1 MDINFKGKRALVTG
15 AGKGIGRS
23 TAKMLAECGAEVIA
37 LSRTQA
43 DLDSLKEE
51 VPAIQTVCLDL
62 SDVEAATKII
72 EGLGDI
78 HLLVNNAGVAI
89 LAPFEEIKL
98 KDFDKIFSI
107 NVKAPLF
114 IAQVVAKK
122 IIASGSGGAIVN
134 VSSQASMMALKDHT
148 LYCST
153 KAAMDMF
160 TKSLALELGPHKIRV
175 NAVNP
180 TVVMTD
186 MGRLGWS
193 DPAKAKPMLDRIPLG
208 RFAEVEDVVHAIV
221 YLLSDKASMVRT
233 VTQEKYCQGRGF
245 K

>member
-1 MDINFKGKRALVTG
+1 MDINFKGQRALVTG

-23 TAKMLAECGAEVIA
+23 TAKMLVECGAEVIA

-51 VPAIQTVCLDL
+51 VPTIQTVCLDL
-62 SDVEAATKII
+62 SDIEAATSKI
-72 EGLGDI
+72 ESLGDI
-78 HLLVNNAGVAI
+78 HLLVNNAGIAI
-89 LAPFEEIKL
+89 LGPFEEIKFE
-98 KDFDKIFSI
+98 DFDKIFSV

-114 IAQVVAKK
+114 IAQVVAKQM
-122 IIASGSGGAIVN
+122 ITRGSGGAIVN
-134 VSSQASMMALKDHT
+134 VSSQASMIALKDHT

-193 DPAKAKPMLDRIPLG
+193 DPAKAKPMLDTIPLG
-208 RFAEVEDVVHAIV
+208 RFAGTISRGCCSFH
-221 YLLSDKASMVRT
+221 YLPSK
-233 VTQEKYCQGRGF
+233 
-245 K
+245 

>member
-1 MDINFKGKRALVTG
+1 MDINFKGQRALVTG

-23 TAKMLAECGAEVIA
+23 TAKMLVECGAEVIA

-51 VPAIQTVCLDL
+51 VPTIQTVCLDL
-62 SDVEAATKII
+62 SDIEAATSKI
-72 EGLGDI
+72 ESLGDI
-78 HLLVNNAGVAI
+78 HLLVNNAGIAI
-89 LAPFEEIKL
+89 LGPFEEIKFE
-98 KDFDKIFSI
+98 DFDKIFSV

-114 IAQVVAKK
+114 IAQVVAKQM
-122 IIASGSGGAIVN
+122 ITRGSGGAIVN
-134 VSSQASMMALKDHT
+134 VSSQASMIALKDHT

-193 DPAKAKPMLDRIPLG
+193 DPAKAKPMLDTIPLG
-208 RFAEVEDVVHAIV
+208 RFAEVEDVVHSII
-221 YLLSDKASMVRT
+221 YLLSDKANMIT
-233 VTQEKYCQGRGF
+233 GTMLPIDGGRLVQ
-245 K
+245 

>member
-221 YLLSDKASMVRT
+221 YLLSDKASMVT
-233 VTQEKYCQGRGF
+233 GTMLPVDGGCLAN
-245 K
+245 

>member
-23 TAKMLAECGAEVIA
+23 TAKMLVECGAEVIA

-43 DLDSLKEE
+43 DLHSLKEE
-51 VPAIQTVCLDL
+51 APTIQTICIDL
-62 SDVEAATKII
+62 SDIEAAVKKVNS
-72 EGLGDI
+72 LGDI
-78 HLLVNNAGVAI
+78 DLLVNNAGIA
-89 LAPFEEIKL
+89 LLDPFEEIKMG
-98 KDFDKIFSI
+98 DFDKIFSV

-114 IAQVVAKK
+114 IAQAVSKRMIAK
-122 IIASGSGGAIVN
+122 GSGGAIVN
-134 VSSQASMMALKDHT
+134 VSSQASMIALKDHT

-160 TKSLALELGPHKIRV
+160 TKTMALELGPYKIRV

-186 MGRLGWS
+186 MGRIGWS
-193 DPAKAKPMLDRIPLG
+193 DPAKAKPMLDTIPLG
-208 RFAEVEDVVHAIV
+208 RFAEVEDVVHAIL
-221 YLLSDKASMVRT
+221 YLLSDKAGMVNGT
-233 VTQEKYCQGRGF
+233 MLPIDGGRLVQ
-245 K
+245 

>member
-1 MDINFKGKRALVTG
+1 MLV
-15 AGKGIGRS
+15 
-23 TAKMLAECGAEVIA
+23 ECGAEVIA

-43 DLDSLKEE
+43 DLDSLKTE
-51 VPAIQTVCLDL
+51 VPSIHTVCLDL
-62 SDVEAATKII
+62 SDIEAASKKVDS
-72 EGLGDI
+72 LGDI
-78 HLLVNNAGVAI
+78 HLLVNNAGIAI
-89 LAPFEEIKL
+89 LGPFEEVKL
-98 KDFDKIFSI
+98 EDFDKMFSV

-122 IIASGSGGAIVN
+122 MIASGSGGSIVN
-134 VSSQASMMALKDHT
+134 VSSQASMIALKDHT
-148 LYCST
+148 LYSST

-186 MGRLGWS
+186 MGRIGWS
-193 DPAKAKPMLDRIPLG
+193 DPTKAKPMLDKIPLG

-221 YLLSDKASMVRT
+221 YLLSDKANMITGTMLPVDG
-233 VTQEKYCQGRGF
+233 GRLVN
-245 K
+245 

>member
-1 MDINFKGKRALVTG
+1 MDINFKGQRALVTG

-23 TAKMLAECGAEVIA
+23 TAKMLVDCGAEVIA

-43 DLDSLKEE
+43 DLDSLKVE
-51 VPAIQTVCLDL
+51 VPTIQTVCLDL
-62 SDVEAATKII
+62 SDIEAATKKI
-72 EGLGDI
+72 ESLGDI
-78 HLLVNNAGVAI
+78 HLLVNNAGIAI
-89 LAPFEEIKL
+89 LGPFEEIKFE
-98 KDFDKIFSI
+98 DFDKIFSV

-114 IAQVVAKK
+114 IAQVVAKQM
-122 IIASGSGGAIVN
+122 IARGSGGAIVN
-134 VSSQASMMALKDHT
+134 VSSQASMIALKDHT

-180 TVVMTD
+180 TVVLTD

-193 DPAKAKPMLDRIPLG
+193 DPAKAKPMLDTIPLG
-208 RFAEVEDVVHAIV
+208 RFAEVEDVVHSII
-221 YLLSDKASMVRT
+221 YLLSDKANMIT
-233 VTQEKYCQGRGF
+233 GTMLPIDGGRLVQ
-245 K
+245 

>member
-1 MDINFKGKRALVTG
+1 MDINFKGQRALVTG

-23 TAKMLAECGAEVIA
+23 TAKMLVECGAEVIA

-51 VPAIQTVCLDL
+51 VPTIQTVCLDL
-62 SDVEAATKII
+62 SDIKAATKKI
-72 EGLGDI
+72 ESLGDI
-78 HLLVNNAGVAI
+78 HLLVNNAGIAI
-89 LAPFEEIKL
+89 LGPFEEIKFE
-98 KDFDKIFSI
+98 DFDKIFSV

-114 IAQVVAKK
+114 IAQVVAKQM
-122 IIASGSGGAIVN
+122 IARGSGGAIVN
-134 VSSQASMMALKDHT
+134 VSSQASMIALKDHT

-160 TKSLALELGPHKIRV
+160 TKSLALELGLHKIRV

-186 MGRLGWS
+186 MGRIGWS
-193 DPAKAKPMLDRIPLG
+193 DPAKAKPMLDTIPLG
-208 RFAEVEDVVHAIV
+208 RFAEVEEVVHSII
-221 YLLSDKASMVRT
+221 YLLSDKANMIT
-233 VTQEKYCQGRGF
+233 GTMLPIDGGRLVQ
-245 K
+245 

>member
-1 MDINFKGKRALVTG
+1 MDINFKGQRALVTG

-23 TAKMLAECGAEVIA
+23 IAKMLVECGAEVIA

-51 VPAIQTVCLDL
+51 VPTIQTVCLDL
-62 SDVEAATKII
+62 SDIEAATSKI
-72 EGLGDI
+72 ESLGDI
-78 HLLVNNAGVAI
+78 HLLVNNAGIAI
-89 LAPFEEIKL
+89 LGPFEEIKFE
-98 KDFDKIFSI
+98 DFDKIFSV

-114 IAQVVAKK
+114 IAQVVAKQM
-122 IIASGSGGAIVN
+122 ITRGSGGAIVN
-134 VSSQASMMALKDHT
+134 VSSQASMIALKDHT

-193 DPAKAKPMLDRIPLG
+193 DPAKAKPMLDTIPLG
-208 RFAEVEDVVHAIV
+208 RFAEVEDVVHSII
-221 YLLSDKASMVRT
+221 YLLSDKANMIT
-233 VTQEKYCQGRGF
+233 GTMLPIDGGRLVQ
-245 K
+245 

>member
-1 MDINFKGKRALVTG
+1 MDINFKGQRALVTG

-23 TAKMLAECGAEVIA
+23 TAKMLVECGAEVIA

-51 VPAIQTVCLDL
+51 VPTIQTVCLDL
-62 SDVEAATKII
+62 SDIKAATKKI
-72 EGLGDI
+72 ESLGDI
-78 HLLVNNAGVAI
+78 HLLVNNAGIAI
-89 LAPFEEIKL
+89 LGPFEEIKFE
-98 KDFDKIFSI
+98 DFDKIFSV

-114 IAQVVAKK
+114 IAQVVAKQM
-122 IIASGSGGAIVN
+122 IARGSGGAIVN
-134 VSSQASMMALKDHT
+134 VSSQASMIALKDHT

-186 MGRLGWS
+186 MGRIGWS
-193 DPAKAKPMLDRIPLG
+193 DPAKAKPMLDTIPLG
-208 RFAEVEDVVHAIV
+208 RFAEVEEVVHSII
-221 YLLSDKASMVRT
+221 YLLSDKANMIT
-233 VTQEKYCQGRGF
+233 GTMLPIDGGRLVQ
-245 K
+245 